1 MLGEGDNT
9 LIFTGNGTVSVDYRG
24 GSFVMYKVK
33 IGDEYL
39 YHPWDSTRQ
48 IADPKLDTELNKNG
62 SFTFSVYFG

>member
-1 MLGEGDNT
+1 
-9 LIFTGNGTVSVDYRG
+9 
-24 GSFVMYKVK
+24 MYKVK

-62 SFTFSVYFG
+62 SFTFSVYSVKKLILKERRQ